1 MIQNPYAVGDRVL
14 ASRAEDGENHE
25 GAKVVDAYGLIIGGD
40 EWPMVAVEFGDGQRS
55 YLRADGADIRPLPDP
70 EEADTGPG
78 GKDAAG

>member
-25 GAKVVDAYGLIIGGD
+25 EAKVVDAYGLIIGGD

-55 YLRADGADIRPLPDP
+55 YVRADGPDVRPLREP
-70 EEADTGPG
+70 EEAE
-78 GKDAAG
+78 AAPDGDDPAG

>member
-25 GAKVVDAYGLIIGGD
+25 EAKVVDAYGLIIGGD

-55 YLRADGADIRPLPDP
+55 YLRAVGADIRPLPEPD
-70 EEADTGPG
+70 EDEAAPG
-78 GKDAAG
+78 GGDPAG